1 MVLSALCHEAEESTC
16 VSKRRYFALR
26 NTEFRMIADFNF
38 YIRQISVKKLLSF
51 ILFLFVLFAVC
62 LLDLIAVIVN
72 LARLPRLV
80 IKSRLLDLLEI
91 LFTVLCADREERDEM
106 VAATVAQSV
115 TMRLVATILVVT
127 EEAVLVDGGLC
138 APDDRCRAEGEHL
151 EEHDRRRHVV
161 LLWGH

>member
-1 MVLSALCHEAEESTC
+1 M
-16 VSKRRYFALR
+16 
-26 NTEFRMIADFNF
+26 
-38 YIRQISVKKLLSF
+38 
-51 ILFLFVLFAVC
+51 FAVC

-91 LFTVLCADREERDEM
+91 LFTVLCAVREERDEM

-115 TMRLVATILVVT
+115 TVRLVATILVIT

-138 APDDRCRAEGEHL
+138 SPDDRGRAEGEYL

-161 LLWGH
+161 LLWEH